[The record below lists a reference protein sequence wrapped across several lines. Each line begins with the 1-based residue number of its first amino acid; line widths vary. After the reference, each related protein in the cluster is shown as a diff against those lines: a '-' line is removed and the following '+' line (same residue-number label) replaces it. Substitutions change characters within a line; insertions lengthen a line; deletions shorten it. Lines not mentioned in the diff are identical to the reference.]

1 MTFICKNI
9 INFHDWYCEML
20 LNTKWLISTHVVIPT
35 YLDIATI
42 SIFMPFLIPLTTA
55 HHSQKNVIAAQK
67 IKNALSSCFKDSK
80 NWKQLI
86 TLLRILKIV
95 VLYKENKYVLVLLV
109 HLLKFWWKI
118 LILLNFY
125 SWIIKYLRIIYINH
139 QCFKINL
146 SNM

>member
-42 SIFMPFLIPLTTA
+42 SIFILFFFPLTTA
-55 HHSQKNVIAAQK
+55 HLSQKNVIAAQK

-86 TLLRILKIV
+86 TLLRILKV
-95 VLYKENKYVLVLLV
+95 VLLYFFLNKYVLVLLV
-109 HLLKFWWKI
+109 HLLTFWWTI

-146 SNM
+146 SI